1 MNFSNNEMNLMCI
14 YDTGTRT
21 GLIKALTEMRGEL
34 GADEA
39 DLRRLTDSTI
49 EKLSAMT
56 DEEYE
61 TVELYPDF
69 DDEEDVD
76 GTAL

>member
-1 MNFSNNEMNLMCI
+1 MMIFNNDEMNLMCI

-76 GTAL
+76 AE

>member
-1 MNFSNNEMNLMCI
+1 MNFTNDEMNLMCI

-56 DEEYE
+56 DKEYE

-76 GTAL
+76 AE

>member
-1 MNFSNNEMNLMCI
+1 MNFSNDEMNLMCI

-56 DEEYE
+56 DEEFE

-69 DDEEDVD
+69 DDEVDVD
-76 GTAL
+76 AE

>member
-1 MNFSNNEMNLMCI
+1 MNFTNDEMNLMCI

-76 GTAL
+76 AE

>member
-1 MNFSNNEMNLMCI
+1 MNFSNDEMNLMCI

-56 DEEYE
+56 DEKFE
-61 TVELYPDF
+61 TLELYPDF

-76 GTAL
+76 AE